1 MMPVIKL
8 GLRIC
13 AHMCFF
19 DLLLDRRVPG
29 LSLCLGDAEATAR
42 RICAYLLL
50 QPMTIQRS
58 LVGST
63 PRKYVLRL
71 DSRDLA
77 CRACQPRRQRIDDR
91 EEQCRR

>member
-1 MMPVIKL
+1 MPVINL

-13 AHMCFF
+13 AHICFF
-19 DLLLDRRVPG
+19 DLLLDRRRVPG
-29 LSLCLGDAEATAR
+29 LSLCLGDAEAAAR

-63 PRKYVLRL
+63 PRKYSDLTAEIWPVVPA
-71 DSRDLA
+71 SRA
-77 CRACQPRRQRIDDR
+77 A
-91 EEQCRR
+91 